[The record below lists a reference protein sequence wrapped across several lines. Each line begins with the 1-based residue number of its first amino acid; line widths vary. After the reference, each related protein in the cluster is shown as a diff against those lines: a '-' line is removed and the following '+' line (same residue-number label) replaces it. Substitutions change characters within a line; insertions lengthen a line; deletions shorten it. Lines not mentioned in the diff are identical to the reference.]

1 MGVRRGGWNDA
12 PDDWDAR
19 DGASARARG
28 RRRPADPRE
37 EYALDAAAA
46 SAEAARYGARFG
58 GETGGFDGFDTK
70 TGGGF
75 MDAFEG
81 ARDGEGGRDVSG
93 ANAREG
99 KTASERETRARSDGG
114 LGDAF
119 GPARFGSEADDW
131 EL

>member
-1 MGVRRGGWNDA
+1 M
-12 PDDWDAR
+12 
-19 DGASARARG
+19 
-28 RRRPADPRE
+28 
-37 EYALDAAAA
+37 DAAAA
-46 SAEAARYGARFG
+46 SAEAARYGARFD

-70 TGGGF
+70 TGGF

-81 ARDGEGGRDVSG
+81 ARDGEGGRDASG
-93 ANAREG
+93 AGAREG

>member
-1 MGVRRGGWNDA
+1 M
-12 PDDWDAR
+12 
-19 DGASARARG
+19 
-28 RRRPADPRE
+28 
-37 EYALDAAAA
+37 DAAAA
-46 SAEAARYGARFG
+46 SAEAARYGGARFG

-70 TGGGF
+70 TGGF

-81 ARDGEGGRDVSG
+81 ARDGEGGRDASE

-99 KTASERETRARSDGG
+99 KTAKGERETLPRTDGG

>member
-1 MGVRRGGWNDA
+1 MRRGGWNDA

-19 DGASARARG
+19 DGAPARARG

-58 GETGGFDGFDTK
+58 GETGGERERDGFDTK
-70 TGGGF
+70 AGGF

-81 ARDGEGGRDVSG
+81 ARNGDRIRDAPG
-93 ANAREG
+93 AGAREG
-99 KTASERETRARSDGG
+99 KTASERGTRARSDDG